1 MTLHSNISR
10 FLKSSQNMSLV
21 MYVDKIRSWLNEW
34 SSNLNLFLKMISKDR
49 SCLVRSSNGQKSF
62 HSYFICEPHS
72 KLLCFDVFPFKQIIL
87 SFLDS
92 QLCDS
97 LAPLPSC
104 YVMLND
110 AHLTCSVSESA
121 CYFDNLIPS
130 TDYSR
135 RKDIFIRFNYVLFL
149 LSDIA

>member
-1 MTLHSNISR
+1 MDRNHFIVILFVSHTL
-10 FLKSSQNMSLV
+10 
-21 MYVDKIRSWLNEW
+21 
-34 SSNLNLFLKMISKDR
+34 
-49 SCLVRSSNGQKSF
+49 
-62 HSYFICEPHS
+62 SYFV
-72 KLLCFDVFPFKQIIL
+72 FYVFPFQQIIL
-87 SFLDS
+87 SPLDS